1 MRIAILSPFYPYR
14 GGIAQFSAMLYNALA
29 EKGNNVKAF
38 NFKKLYPDF
47 LFPGKTQY
55 VEKNDTAITVESD
68 RCLNSINPC
77 SYITT
82 LKHIKA
88 FQPDILIISYW
99 MSFFAPEYAYIA
111 HGMKKRCKVIA
122 RYIIPEVGQK
132 NKTQYRNEVK
142 TVFFHVYL
150 LYKIYY
156 FSSIKNQTLFW
167 LIL

>member
-14 GGIAQFSAMLYNALA
+14 GGIAQFSAMLHNALA

-88 FQPDILIISYW
+88 L
-99 MSFFAPEYAYIA
+99 
-111 HGMKKRCKVIA
+111 
-122 RYIIPEVGQK
+122 
-132 NKTQYRNEVK
+132 
-142 TVFFHVYL
+142 
-150 LYKIYY
+150 
-156 FSSIKNQTLFW
+156 
-167 LIL
+167 